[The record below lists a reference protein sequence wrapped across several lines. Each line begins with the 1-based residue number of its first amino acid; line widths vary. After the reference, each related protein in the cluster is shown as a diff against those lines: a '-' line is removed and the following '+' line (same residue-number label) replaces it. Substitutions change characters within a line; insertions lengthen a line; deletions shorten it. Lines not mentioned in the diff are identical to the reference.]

1 MNKKGFTLIEL
12 LVVVAII
19 GVLASIVL
27 SSLNAARSKARDAKR
42 ITELKQ
48 IQTAL
53 ELYYNDHG
61 AYPNIFCESVFISS
75 YPYWNSCW
83 ATLLSG
89 YISSM
94 PIDPI
99 NLIST
104 YNWYSYIPNTNP
116 HGCSQLTPGDA
127 PGKYVL
133 TARLEN
139 PYSSVNYC
147 ATSFSNQID
156 NPAVNYI
163 LSP

>member
-19 GVLASIVL
+19 GVLASVVL
-27 SSLNAARSKARDAKR
+27 ASLNTTRSKARDAKR

-53 ELYYNDHG
+53 ELYYNDYG

-75 YPYWNSCW
+75 YPSWNSCW

-94 PIDPI
+94 PVDPI
-99 NLIST
+99 NSIST
-104 YNWYSYIPNTNP
+104 HNWYTYIPNSNP
-116 HGCSQLTPGDA
+116 HGCSNLTPGDA
-127 PGKYVL
+127 LGKYVL

-139 PYSSVNYC
+139 PYSSANYC
-147 ATSFSNQID
+147 ATSFSNQGD
-156 NPAVNYI
+156 NSAVNYI